1 MIGFRAIGHRMGGPA
16 MFRAGNAA
24 GGTALRRRLAGIG
37 VLLGAVLALSACAGI
52 PSSGPVEVG
61 TSIKAAGVDDGAI
74 LIPEGPVRGA
84 KPAKIL
90 QGFIAAFAGSQNNY
104 AVARQFLGGDFKTS
118 WDPRKSVL
126 VRTGS
131 TRMDTVSDSTMT
143 YTFNTVADVDSAGSY
158 TRSAE
163 PELQVLT
170 FQFAKEKGQ
179 WRITEGPQ
187 GIVLPESTFGSVF
200 TEQTLY
206 FLDPTGKRLVPDRRW
221 FPTGP
226 QPVRIVSAL
235 LAGPPASL
243 RGAVYSA
250 FPDGTKLSSPLIP
263 VQSGIARIDLSVEAM
278 NSKPNEQQ
286 LMKLQLLSSLGDVPN
301 ITGVTISVGDSP
313 LPLPTSNP
321 DTTQADP
328 QVDPRPLVMRKE
340 EFGFYENGKIAPI
353 PSLSQK
359 IAALKPTAVT
369 LSSNGMT
376 AAVLSA
382 AGVSVVSATTAAA
395 TVDVRPGLIA
405 PSMDE
410 DGYVWTVPAA
420 SPNQIRVFDAQG
432 KASDLAPALP
442 AGSSIVSL
450 RVSRDGARVAM
461 YLSTDAGPRL
471 IVSGIVRSADRDQ
484 LPVSLVGE
492 PILDVTADSG
502 TAIDASWADGLS
514 VATLSDDDG
523 QPTVTLYK
531 LGGPRLS
538 LGHPDGAQQIVGGN
552 GGTSGLRVLGTD
564 GAIQALRGSGWIAS
578 GVQVSF
584 IATQR

>member
-1 MIGFRAIGHRMGGPA
+1 MGGQA
-16 MFRAGNAA
+16 MFRARGAA
-24 GGTALRRRLAGIG
+24 GGSAPRRGLVGIG
-37 VLLGAVLALSACAGI
+37 VVLGAVLALSACAGI

-104 AVARQFLGGDFKTS
+104 AVARQFLGGDFKAS

-163 PELQVLT
+163 PESQVLT

-226 QPVRIVSAL
+226 QQVRIVSAL

-278 NSKPNEQQ
+278 NSKPNDQQ
-286 LMKLQLLSSLGDVPN
+286 LMKLQLLSSLADVPN
-301 ITGVTISVGDSP
+301 ITGVAISVGDSP
-313 LPLPTSNP
+313 LPLSTSNP

-328 QVDPRPLVMRKE
+328 QVDPRPLVMHKE
-340 EFGFYENGKIAPI
+340 DFGFYENGKITPI

-369 LSSNGMT
+369 LASDDMT
-376 AAVLSA
+376 AAVLSSV
-382 AGVSVVSATTAAA
+382 GVSVVSTTTAAV
-395 TVDVRPGLIA
+395 TVDDRPGLIE
-405 PSMDE
+405 PTMDE
-410 DGYVWTVPAA
+410 DGYLWTVPAA
-420 SPNQIRVFDAQG
+420 NPNQIRVFDSAG
-432 KASDLAPALP
+432 KMHELVPSLP
-442 AGSSIVSL
+442 SGSSIVSL

-471 IVSGIVRSADRDQ
+471 IVSGIVRSADQDQ

-502 TAIDASWADGLS
+502 TAVDASWADGLS
-514 VATLSDDDG
+514 VATLSIDGG

-552 GGTSGLRVLGTD
+552 GGTSGLRVLGNGD
-564 GAIQALRGSGWIAS
+564 AIQALRGSGWIAS

>member
-1 MIGFRAIGHRMGGPA
+1 MNGATVFSAKDFGHGVTR
-16 MFRAGNAA
+16 AA
-24 GGTALRRRLAGIG
+24 GGAVPRRLAGLG
-37 VLLGAVLALSACAGI
+37 LLLGLALALSACAGI
-52 PSSGPVEVG
+52 PASGPVDAG
-61 TSIKAAGVDDGAI
+61 ISIKASGVDDGAI

-104 AVARQFLGGDFKTS
+104 GVAREFLGGEFKST

-126 VRTGS
+126 VRAGS
-131 TRMDTVSDSTMT
+131 TRTDTIADDSMT
-143 YTFNTVADVDSAGSY
+143 YTINTVADVDSAGSY

-163 PELQVLT
+163 PESQILS
-170 FQFAKEKGQ
+170 FQFAKVKGQ

-226 QPVRIVSAL
+226 QQVRIVSAL

-263 VQSGIARIDLSVEAM
+263 VQSGIARIDLSVEAL
-278 NSKPNEQQ
+278 NAKPNDQQ

-301 ITGVTISVGDSP
+301 ITGVAISVGDSP

-328 QVDPRPLVMRKE
+328 QVDSRPLVLHKD
-340 EFGFYENGKIAPI
+340 EFGFYENGKVALIS
-353 PSLSQK
+353 SLSQK
-359 IAALKPTAVT
+359 ITALTPTAAT
-369 LSSNGMT
+369 LASNGT
-376 AAVLSA
+376 SAAVLSA
-382 AGVSVVSATTAAA
+382 VGVSVVSTTSAAV
-395 TVDVRPGLIA
+395 TVDARPGLIA
-405 PSMDE
+405 PSLDE
-410 DGYVWTVPAA
+410 DGYLWTVPAD
-420 SPNQIRVFDAQG
+420 SPNQIHVFDSAG
-432 KASDLAPALP
+432 KEHDLGPSLP
-442 AGSSIVSL
+442 AGARIVSL

-471 IVSGIVRSADRDQ
+471 IVSGIVRSADQDQ
-484 LPVSLVGE
+484 LPLSLVGE

-514 VATLSDDDG
+514 VATLSIADG

-538 LGHPDGAQQIVGGN
+538 LGHPVGAEQIVGGN
-552 GGTSGLRVLGTD
+552 GGTSGLRVLGSN
-564 GAIQALRGSGWIAS
+564 GAVQALRGSGWIAS
-578 GVQVSF
+578 GMQVSF

>member
-1 MIGFRAIGHRMGGPA
+1 MFSPPVFRLQAS
-16 MFRAGNAA
+16 RAVPRAA
-24 GGTALRRRLAGIG
+24 GLRRRLASVGMVVG
-37 VLLGAVLALSACAGI
+37 VVLALSACAGI
-52 PSSGPVEVG
+52 PSSGPVDVG
-61 TSIKAAGVDDGAI
+61 ISIKAAGVDDGAI
-74 LIPEGPVRGA
+74 LIPEGPVPGA
-84 KPAKIL
+84 KPSKIL

-104 AVARQFLGGDFKTS
+104 GVARQFLGGDFKSS

-131 TRMDTVSDSTMT
+131 TRMDTVGDSTMT
-143 YTFNTVADVDSAGSY
+143 YTINTVADIDSAGSY

-163 PELQVLT
+163 SESQVLT

-226 QPVRIVSAL
+226 QQVRIVSAL

-263 VQSGIARIDLSVEAM
+263 VQSGIAHIDLSVEAM
-278 NSKPNEQQ
+278 NSKPNDQQ
-286 LMKLQLLSSLGDVPN
+286 LMKLQLLSSLGDVPS
-301 ITGVTISVGDSP
+301 ITGVSISVGDSP

-328 QVDPRPLVMRKE
+328 QVDPRPLVLRKD
-340 EFGFYENGKIAPI
+340 EFGFYENGKVTPI

-359 IAALKPTAVT
+359 IVALKPNAVT
-369 LSSNGMT
+369 LSSGGTT
-376 AAVLSA
+376 AAVRSE
-382 AGVSVVSATTAAA
+382 AGVSTVSTDAAA
-395 TVDVRPGLIA
+395 VVVDARPGLVA
-405 PSMDE
+405 PSLDE
-410 DGYVWTVPAA
+410 DGYLWSVPAA
-420 SPNQIRVFDAQG
+420 NPNQIRVFDSAG
-432 KASDLAPALP
+432 KAHDLAPSLP
-442 AGSSIVSL
+442 AGSNIVSL

-471 IVSGIVRSADRDQ
+471 IVSGIVRSADQSQ

-514 VATLSDDDG
+514 VATLSVVSG

-531 LGGPRLS
+531 LGGPWLS
-538 LGHPDGAQQIVGGN
+538 LGHPEGAEQIVGGN
-552 GGTSGLRVLGTD
+552 GGTSGLRVLGAN
-564 GAIQALRGSGWIAS
+564 GVIQALRGSGWIGS
-578 GVQVSF
+578 GVQATF

>member
-1 MIGFRAIGHRMGGPA
+1 VA
-16 MFRAGNAA
+16 
-24 GGTALRRRLAGIG
+24 
-37 VLLGAVLALSACAGI
+37 LALSACAGI
-52 PSSGPVEVG
+52 PSAGPVEVG
-61 TSIKAAGVDDGAI
+61 TSIKATGVDDGSI

-90 QGFIAAFAGSQNNY
+90 QGFVAAFSGSQNNY
-104 AVARQFLGGDFKTS
+104 AVAREFLGGSFKS
-118 WDPRKSVL
+118 RWDPRKSVL

-131 TRMDTVSDSTMT
+131 TRTDTIGESTMT
-143 YTFNTVADVDSAGSY
+143 YTVNTIADVDSAGSY

-163 PELQVLT
+163 PESQVLT

-179 WRITEGPQ
+179 WRITEGPE

-263 VQSGIARIDLSVEAM
+263 VQNGIARIDLSVEAL
-278 NSKPNEQQ
+278 NAKANELQ
-286 LMKLQLLSSLGDVPN
+286 LMKLQLLSSLADVTN
-301 ITGVTISVGDSP
+301 ITGVAISVGDSP

-321 DTTQADP
+321 DTTRADP
-328 QVDPRPLVMRKE
+328 QVDSRPLVLHKD
-340 EFGFYENGKIAPI
+340 EFGFYENGKITPI
-353 PSLSQK
+353 PALSQK
-359 IAALKPTAVT
+359 IVALKPLAVT
-369 LSSNGMT
+369 LNSSGT
-376 AAVLSA
+376 EAAVLSA
-382 AGVSVVSATTAAA
+382 AGVSTVSTSGPAVL
-395 TVDVRPGLIA
+395 VDARPGLIA

-410 DGYVWTVPAA
+410 DGYLWSVPAA
-420 SPNQIRVFDAQG
+420 SPNLIRVFDGQG
-432 KASDLAPALP
+432 KASDLAPGLP

-450 RVSRDGARVAM
+450 SISRDGARVAM

-471 IVSGIVRSADRDQ
+471 IVSGIVRGADQNQ

-492 PILDVTADSG
+492 PVLDVTADSG
-502 TAIDASWADGLS
+502 TAIDATWADGLS
-514 VATLSDDDG
+514 VATLSVING
-523 QPTVTLYK
+523 QPSVTLYK
-531 LGGPRLS
+531 LGGPRVA
-538 LGHPDGAQQIVGGN
+538 LGHPEGAEQIVGGN
-552 GGTSGLRVLGTD
+552 GGTSGLRVLGSS

-578 GVQVSF
+578 GAQVTF

>member
-1 MIGFRAIGHRMGGPA
+1 
-16 MFRAGNAA
+16 MFRMQTSTVPGVARG
-24 GGTALRRRLAGIG
+24 ALRRGLAGVG
-37 VLLGAVLALSACAGI
+37 LVVGMTLALSACAGI
-52 PSSGPVEVG
+52 PSSGAVDVG
-61 TSIKAAGVDDGAI
+61 IAIKAAGVDDGAI

-90 QGFIAAFAGSQNNY
+90 QGFIAAFGGSQNNY
-104 AVARQFLGGDFKTS
+104 AVAREFLGGDFKSS

-131 TRMDTVSDSTMT
+131 TRMDTVGDSTMT
-143 YTFNTVADVDSAGSY
+143 YTVNTVADVDSAGSY
-158 TRSAE
+158 TRSTE
-163 PELQVLT
+163 PQSQVLT
-170 FQFAKEKGQ
+170 FQLAKEKGQ

-226 QPVRIVSAL
+226 QQVRIVSAL

-263 VQSGIARIDLSVEAM
+263 VQNGIARIDLSVEAM
-278 NSKPNEQQ
+278 NAKSNEQQ
-286 LMKLQLLSSLGDVPN
+286 LMKRQLLSSLGDVPN
-301 ITGVTISVGDSP
+301 ITGVAISVGDSP

-321 DTTQADP
+321 DITQADP
-328 QVDPRPLVMRKE
+328 QVDPRPLVLSKD

-359 IAALKPTAVT
+359 ILALKPTAVT
-369 LSSNGMT
+369 LASNGTT

-382 AGVSVVSATTAAA
+382 AGVSVVSTGAAA
-395 TVDVRPGLIA
+395 VTVDSRAGLIP
-405 PSMDE
+405 PSLDE
-410 DGYVWTVPAA
+410 DGYLWTVPSAD
-420 SPNQIRVFDAQG
+420 PNQIRVSDSAG
-432 KASDLAPALP
+432 KGHDLTPSLP

-461 YLSTDAGPRL
+461 YLATGAGPRL
-471 IVSGIVRSADRDQ
+471 IVSGIVRSADQSQ

-502 TAIDASWADGLS
+502 TAVDASWVDGLS
-514 VATLSDDDG
+514 VATLTVVGG
-523 QPTVTLYK
+523 QSSVTLYK

-538 LGHPDGAQQIVGGN
+538 LGHPDGAEQIIGGN
-552 GGTSGLRVLGTD
+552 GGTSGLRVLGANGT
-564 GAIQALRGSGWIAS
+564 IQALRGSGWIGS
-578 GVQVSF
+578 GTQVAF